1 MMNIATLEKLEFTKI
16 LKHLSSFAQ
25 TEKGKESILKITPS
39 DNYDLIFREGTIVEE
54 AKNILINLAGPP
66 IEFIPLLDEPLS
78 QSRIDGALISSK
90 RILDI
95 LNLAKVSRTLQQF
108 LKSNSEN
115 SPLLNSEAQKLFND
129 KLFEHQIQ
137 KIINEQGEVKE
148 NASRQLAEIR
158 KDIRNKK
165 DDLIKSIN
173 RIIKNLKDDDFV
185 RDDYLTLRD
194 GRMVIPIKVEHK
206 RHLRG
211 FIHSESSTG
220 QTVYIEPEETLEL
233 NNDIVSLSFAER
245 REIERLLKELT
256 KHIGK
261 HADDLKRSLDIVA
274 YIDSVFARA
283 KYSLEIIGSFPQIK
297 HNDKFSIIDA
307 RHPLLVKK
315 FGRRD
320 AVPLNVE
327 LDGVKVILIT
337 GPNAGGKTVVLKTIG
352 LLSLMLQSGIHIPVS
367 PDSNFHIFGKILL
380 DIGDEQSIEDDLST
394 FSSHLK
400 NLKSILQEAD
410 DNSLV
415 LLDEIGTGTDPT
427 EGSAL
432 AAAILKALLIKS
444 ALVFASTHHGS
455 LKLFAYSYEG
465 MQNAAMQFDHERLT
479 PTYKFVLGIPGSSYA
494 FEIASR
500 LGFEESLL
508 TEAKNNIESDK
519 HKLEEFLSDV
529 ELKSGELNKKLAEL
543 EIENTRLKGLSNL
556 YKTNLDKIEKEKKE
570 ILRKT
575 KSDAE
580 LFLRDVN
587 KKIEKAVKDIKE
599 SGGAKEIVKEIRK
612 EIESLKVTAENLIKP
627 DIEALDQ
634 EYNFTIGAYASVKNS
649 TASGKI
655 IELNEAKKKATLLV
669 GTIKMQVKLTDL
681 IPSEKTKKSESINN
695 YDYFMHEDSSYRLD
709 IRGDRPE
716 EVEYK
721 VTKFIDDAYQS
732 SLGRVEILHG
742 KGTGALKKT
751 VTELLKRHDK
761 VKTFYFAPLEQGG
774 EGITVAEIL

>member
-16 LKHLSSFAQ
+16 LNHLSSFAQ

-129 KLFEHQIQ
+129 KLFEYQIQ

-220 QTVYIEPEETLEL
+220 QTVYIEPEETLGL

-261 HADDLKRSLDIVA
+261 HADVLKRSLDIVA

-327 LDGVKVILIT
+327 LDVVKVILIT

-394 FSSHLK
+394 FSSHLN
-400 NLKSILQEAD
+400 NLKSILEEAD
-410 DNSLV
+410 ENSLV

-627 DIEALDQ
+627 DIASLDQ
-634 EYNFTIGAYASVKNS
+634 EYNFTIGSYASVKNS

-669 GTIKMQVKLTDL
+669 GTLKMQAKITDL
-681 IPSEKTKKSESINN
+681 IPAEKTKKSESINN
-695 YDYFMHEDSSYRLD
+695 YDYFIHGDSAYRLD

-751 VTELLKRHDK
+751 VTELLKSHDK

>member
-158 KDIRNKK
+158 KVIRNKK

-297 HNDKFSIIDA
+297 HNDKFAIIDA

>member
-54 AKNILINLAGPP
+54 AKNILINLVAPP
-66 IEFIPLLDEPLS
+66 IEYIPLLDEPLS

-297 HNDKFSIIDA
+297 HNDKFAIIDA

-410 DNSLV
+410 ENSLV

-479 PTYKFVLGIPGSSYA
+479 PTYIFVLGIPGSSYA

-612 EIESLKVTAENLIKP
+612 EIESLKLTAENLIKP

-695 YDYFMHEDSSYRLD
+695 YDYFIHGDSAYRLD

-751 VTELLKRHDK
+751 VTELLKSHDK
-761 VKTFYFAPLEQGG
+761 VKTFYFAPLDQGG

>member
-297 HNDKFSIIDA
+297 HNDKFAIIDA

>member
-1 MMNIATLEKLEFTKI
+1 MMNFITLEKLEFTKI

-39 DNYDLIFREGTIVEE
+39 DNHDLIFREGTIVEE
-54 AKNILINLAGPP
+54 AKNILINLSGPP
-66 IEFIPLLDEPLS
+66 LEYIPLLDEPLS

-297 HNDKFSIIDA
+297 HNDKFAIIDA

-400 NLKSILQEAD
+400 NLKSILEEAD
-410 DNSLV
+410 ENSLV

-627 DIEALDQ
+627 DIASLDE

-669 GTIKMQVKLTDL
+669 GTLKMQAKLTDL
-681 IPSEKTKKSESINN
+681 IPAEKTKKSESINN

-751 VTELLKRHDK
+751 VTELLKSHDK